1 MLYLLSRLRTLDP
14 VVMRTCVLRY
24 VEECEA
30 DHLAMRPGELLGKSG
45 KAQKP
50 WMSFLSFLWSDFCDL
65 LERHTVG
72 AERFANFLV
81 AWYNFVGSVA
91 VQSMSS
97 DASNPVWTQLTV
109 VTRSCMEEYR
119 SPLIHCVA
127 IKKSVFTQNQV
138 SFN

>member
-1 MLYLLSRLRTLDP
+1 MYTRSSRHAHVCASIRGRVRSGPPGYATRRATWEEWKSAEALD
-14 VVMRTCVLRY
+14 
-24 VEECEA
+24 
-30 DHLAMRPGELLGKSG
+30 EL
-45 KAQKP
+45 
-50 WMSFLSFLWSDFCDL
+50 LSFLWSGFCDL

-97 DASNPVWTQLTV
+97 DASNAVWTQLTV

-127 IKKSVFTQNQV
+127 IKVCVFAQKQV

>member
-1 MLYLLSRLRTLDP
+1 MCASIRGRVRSGPPGYATRRATCTWEEWKSAEALD
-14 VVMRTCVLRY
+14 
-24 VEECEA
+24 
-30 DHLAMRPGELLGKSG
+30 EL
-45 KAQKP
+45 
-50 WMSFLSFLWSDFCDL
+50 LSFLWSGFCDL

-97 DASNPVWTQLTV
+97 DASNAVWTQLTV

-127 IKKSVFTQNQV
+127 IKECVFAQEQV